1 MVSPVSFWMRLRC
14 QVMEEEHEYLL
25 PEMLPTRRKTY
36 MYSTCTVHVQYMYVH
51 VSTKYKETLLQYS
64 TCTSYMYMYSS

>member
-36 MYSTCTVHVQYMYVH
+36 MYSTCTVHVCTCIHKIQGNTVTIQYMYIIYVH
-51 VSTKYKETLLQYS
+51 VQ
-64 TCTSYMYMYSS
+64 